1 MLENLDVTTTLI
13 RISASLILGII
24 IAIFYMYKT
33 NYNKQFVITLAILPA
48 IVGVVISIV
57 NGNLGTGVA
66 VMGAFSLVRFRSI
79 PGTAKEIGY
88 IFFSM
93 AVGLGTGMGYILYA
107 AVFTVLVG
115 TISYVL
121 YMSRFGEKRQVIK
134 QLKVTIPENLDYA
147 GLFDDLFDEYA
158 KSSKL
163 KRVKTTN
170 MGSLFQLHYD
180 IVLKDEKT
188 EKEFIDKIRCR
199 NGNLDIICGHISGAS
214 DVL

>member
-1 MLENLDVTTTLI
+1 MFENFDLVTTLVRTGAGLM
-13 RISASLILGII
+13 LGLI
-24 IAIFYMYKT
+24 IALVYMYKSS
-33 NYNKQFVITLAILPA
+33 YNKPFVIMLSLLPA
-48 IVGVVISIV
+48 IVGAVISIV

-93 AVGLGTGMGYILYA
+93 AVGLATGMGYVPYA
-107 AVFTVLVG
+107 AVFTIVVG
-115 TISYVL
+115 AVSL
-121 YMSRFGEKRQVIK
+121 LLFRSKFGEPRQTTK
-134 QLKVTIPENLDYA
+134 QLSVTIPESLDYT
-147 GLFDDLFDEYA
+147 GLFDDLFAEYTR
-158 KSSKL
+158 SSKL

-180 IVLKDEKT
+180 IILKDET
-188 EKEFIDKIRCR
+188 REKEMIDQLRCR
-199 NGNLDIICGHISGAS
+199 NGNLNIVCGYISDAS

>member
-1 MLENLDVTTTLI
+1 MFENFELSTTLI
-13 RISASLILGII
+13 RIAASLILGII
-24 IAIFYMYKT
+24 IAIFYMYRSS
-33 NYNKQFVITLAILPA
+33 YNKQFVVTLVLLPA
-48 IVGVVISIV
+48 IVGAVISIV

-93 AVGLGTGMGYILYA
+93 AVGLATGMGYIPYA

-115 TISYVL
+115 IISVVL
-121 YMSRFGEKRQVIK
+121 FRSRFGEPKRIKK
-134 QLKVTIPENLDYA
+134 QLKVTIPENLGYA
-147 GLFDDLFDEYA
+147 GLFDDLFTEY
-158 KSSKL
+158 SEYSKL

-180 IVLKDEKT
+180 IILKDEDK
-188 EKEFIDKIRCR
+188 EKELIDKIRCR
-199 NGNLDIICGHISGAS
+199 NGNLDIICGHISDAS